1 MDVLHHDLET
11 VETMCLRRLYFV
23 REPFDQIFFD
33 NAVGGSEEYK
43 DVRDEVALVIV
54 EMVVPVMEVLG
65 EVHLLGSPE

>member
-1 MDVLHHDLET
+1 
-11 VETMCLRRLYFV
+11 MCLRRLYFV